1 MRTAESEAVIAE
13 SGGVT
18 VEKRFEPDEF
28 PVPAIAFT
36 ISSKRD
42 DPITLRMKDTL
53 PEEVDPAHI
62 GFHPEHGGEYWSVED
77 HSVVFK
83 RPFDPNEEYVTVYG
97 LRHIYVDTA
106 NQFLVEPEV
115 EILDPTSDILGD
127 NTGQHVR
134 EVIAGESDDVH
145 GLDAG
150 VGANA
155 GMGAGGRAQPQPQNQ
170 NQNQNQ
176 TQTQP
181 SNPAIESVAE
191 ALADEIRAGE
201 VNDQTLEIL
210 RDHLKIETRPPPS
223 RDQRGGGSQGDSS
236 MDARI
241 RRLQA
246 DVSDLRAYTD
256 ALQGFL
262 DENGEA
268 QQILSEFREELDNLS
283 PRVNSLETQTNDLS
297 ADLSSRV
304 DEFSADI
311 GSLSTDVDT
320 LTSDIDSLTGY
331 ADTLSED
338 IEALESDIESVS
350 SDVSRLQS
358 RVRRLDNNTATQD
371 DVESIRAELDS
382 LASFRQRMQSV
393 FDG

>member
-13 SGGVT
+13 LGGVT

-42 DPITLRMKDTL
+42 DPITLRMNDTL
-53 PEEVDPAHI
+53 PDEVDPAHI

-77 HSVVFK
+77 DSVVFK

-106 NQFLVEPEV
+106 NQFLVEPDL
-115 EILDPTSDILGD
+115 EILDPTTDILGED
-127 NTGQHVR
+127 SGQHVR

-145 GLDAG
+145 GLDSGAAG
-150 VGANA
+150 R
-155 GMGAGGRAQPQPQNQ
+155 GAGTGAGTEVGGRGQAQPAA
-170 NQNQNQ
+170 
-176 TQTQP
+176 
-181 SNPAIESVAE
+181 PAVESVAE

-210 RDHLKIETRPPPS
+210 RDHLKIESEPS
-223 RDQRGGGSQGDSS
+223 PRRQRGGGSSQGDSS

-256 ALQGFL
+256 ALEGFL

-268 QQILSEFREELDNLS
+268 QQILSEFREELDGLS
-283 PRVNSLETQTNDLS
+283 PRVNSLETKTNEISTELS
-297 ADLSSRV
+297 DTT

-311 GSLSTDVDT
+311 GSLS
-320 LTSDIDSLTGY
+320 SDIDSLTDDVDSLTDY
-331 ADTLSED
+331 ADSLSKD
-338 IEALESDIESVS
+338 IEEIESNIESVS

-358 RVRRLDNNTATQD
+358 RVRRLDNNTATEE
-371 DVESIRAELDS
+371 DVENIRAELDS
-382 LASFRQRMQSV
+382 LADFRKRMQSV